1 MAVLRIA
8 TPFVATILVPIYAMS
23 ATPEEE
29 P

>member
-8 TPFVATILVPIYAMS
+8 TPFVVTILVPIYAMS